1 MSILDHRS
9 AHRQSPLS
17 AMMNVASGPATVG
30 RIRRLAARSG
40 QSTQRLESTTI
51 ERQQRINMVVYER
64 QEFTLL
70 YRRKY

>member
-1 MSILDHRS
+1 MWAGNRRPHPSIGGGGF
-9 AHRQSPLS
+9 
-17 AMMNVASGPATVG
+17 N
-30 RIRRLAARSG
+30 